1 MAVTIFNN
9 YCTEMYNVL
18 SHGLKCLK
26 YQYAPL
32 AGLQEVGAAPRRGAA
47 AARAEHDARSAVLP
61 QLRPDLVRLHAARG
75 RPHQDQ
81 VLGPLAGAHQGPRT
95 TLKLKV
101 SSHFHTLIKG
111 CK

>member
-18 SHGLKCLK
+18 SHGLKWLK

-47 AARAEHDARSAVLP
+47 AAGAEHDARPALLP
-61 QLRPDLVRLHAARG
+61 QLRPDLVRLHATRG

-81 VLGPLAGAHQGPRT
+81 VLGPLAGTHQGPGT

-101 SSHFHTLIKG
+101 SSRFITQLQE
-111 CK
+111 